1 MPIAI
6 AGYVPSVKPGAYQ
19 AVCTDV
25 VTKTAKADG
34 SEFRVWTFSLTDGS
48 GRTVGASSSL
58 STSPKSKGGK
68 WIAALLGRIPTE
80 GESVEP
86 VGRACTILVEL
97 SDDGYERVTAVTAP
111 SEPAAKSPVK
121 PLVETPTTT
130 PQGDGGTEDDQL
142 PF

>member
-6 AGYVPSVKPGAYQ
+6 AGYVASISPGAYQ

-25 VTKTAKADG
+25 ETRTSKADG

-48 GRTVGASSSL
+48 GRTVSASSSL
-58 STSPKSKGGK
+58 LTSPNSKGGK
-68 WIAALLGRIPTE
+68 WIAALIGRIPTE

-97 SDDGYERVTAVTAP
+97 NADGYERVTAVTAP

-121 PLVETPTTT
+121 PVDDGQVDPTS
-130 PQGDGGTEDDQL
+130 EL

>member
-1 MPIAI
+1 MPIEVK
-6 AGYVPSVKPGAYQ
+6 GYVPSVKPGAYQ
-19 AVCTDV
+19 AVCTNV
-25 VTKTAKADG
+25 ETKTSKADG

-68 WIAALLGRIPTE
+68 WLASLLGRIPTE

-111 SEPAAKSPVK
+111 SEPAPQSPVR
-121 PLVETPTTT
+121 PLKEMTDNA
-130 PQGDGGTEDDQL
+130 QAQHAIQEGDDL